1 MEQKSKF
8 DKVMGAWDI
17 LVIAFGAMIGWG
29 WVINS
34 GDWITTAGFAGSI
47 IAMLIGGLMVFFV
60 GLTYAELTS
69 AMPQCGGEHV
79 FSYRAMGPTGS
90 FVCTWMIIL
99 GYVATSAFEATAL
112 PTVITYL
119 FPDFNQVYLYSIA
132 GKDIY
137 LTTIVL
143 GVGVAILITVINIK
157 GAKTAAILQ
166 TVLTAIIAIAGILLV
181 VGSAINGDM
190 GNITGQMWESGAG
203 NTLGSVFK
211 VACMTPF
218 LFIGFDVIPQAA
230 EEINVPYKKI
240 GKIML
245 LSIFLAVAWYLM
257 IIFAVCY
264 IMPQSEI
271 AKEMMSQNGLVSAK
285 AIEIAFRSP
294 LMGKVLIIGGLCGII
309 TSWNS
314 FLMGGSRALYSMGES
329 LMIPKM
335 FGKLGKNKTPE
346 AAIILCGIACV
357 AAPFFGRGVLVWLVD
372 AASFG
377 CVIAYMFVSIS
388 FCILRKKRPEMER
401 PYKVKAGKF
410 VGVMAVLMAG
420 FMTLLYIIP
429 ASFSA
434 ALVWQ
439 EWVVVGIWLAL
450 GVFFYFYS
458 KRKYGAEF
466 GRDIFIVDESKTV
479 EEEPALLPNAKYPD
493 RHFVITMGCEYGSGG
508 PEIARMVADYFGIE
522 YYDRDL
528 VDKVVQ
534 EIGVDKGLVEEADTK
549 IGVRYAFDTSYGVRY
564 ANLSNRVIDAQFQ
577 AIHDFAKH
585 SCVIVGRS
593 SDYILRDTEDVMN
606 VFIYAPQKDEIAAVM
621 KKKGLNERK
630 AEEEW
635 ENVEKS
641 QHARHEYITG
651 KKRGDRHTRDIL
663 LNSSLLGWDAT
674 AQFIEELVE
683 RRFGLTEE
691 TLKKEAWRAN
701 ERIYDQNRNRRI

>member
-34 GDWITTAGFAGSI
+34 GDWITTAGFMGSI
-47 IAMLIGGLMVFFV
+47 IAMLIGGVMVFFV

-119 FPDFNQVYLYSIA
+119 FPKFNQVYLYSIA

-137 LTTIVL
+137 LTTILL
-143 GVGVAILITVINIK
+143 GVGVAVLITFINIR

-181 VGSAINGDM
+181 VGSAINGD
-190 GNITGQMWESGAG
+190 GANITGQMWESGSG

-245 LSIFLAVAWYLM
+245 LSIFLAVAWYLL

-264 IMPQSEI
+264 IMPQSAI
-271 AKEMMSQNGLVSAK
+271 AQEMSSQNGLVSAK

-335 FGKLGKNKTPE
+335 FGKLGKHKTPE

-388 FCILRKKRPEMER
+388 FCILRKKKPEMAR
-401 PYKVKAGKF
+401 PYKVKTGRF
-410 VGVMAVLMAG
+410 VGAMAVLMAG
-420 FMTLLYIIP
+420 FMTLLYIVP

-439 EWVVVGIWLAL
+439 EWIVVGIWLAL

-458 KRKYGAEF
+458 KKKYGAEF
-466 GRDIFIVDESKTV
+466 GRDIFIVEDGGKSEEQEETV
-479 EEEPALLPNAKYPD
+479 LPNAKYPD
-493 RHFVITMGCEYGSGG
+493 RHFVITVGCEYGSGG
-508 PEIARMVADYFGIE
+508 PQIAKMVADRLGIE
-522 YYDRDL
+522 YYNRDL
-528 VDKVVQ
+528 VDKVVAH
-534 EIGVDKGLVEEADTK
+534 IGVDKGLVEEADTK

-577 AIHDFAKH
+577 AINDFANKS

-593 SDYILRDTEDVMN
+593 SDYILRNRDDVLN
-606 VFIYAPQKDEIAAVM
+606 VFIYAPQEDEIAAVM
-621 KKKGLNERK
+621 KEKGIKNMRK
-630 AEEEW
+630 AKEEW
-635 ENVEKS
+635 ESVDKA

-651 KKRGDRHTRDIL
+651 KKRGDRHTRDMLI
-663 LNSSLLGWDAT
+663 NSSILGWDGT
-674 AQFIEELVE
+674 ADMIIDMVDRKFEHDDAKQ
-683 RRFGLTEE
+683 
-691 TLKKEAWRAN
+691 LKKEA
-701 ERIYDQNRNRRI
+701 

>member
-8 DKVMGAWDI
+8 DKIMGAWDI

-47 IAMLIGGLMVFFV
+47 IAMLIGGVMVFFV

-119 FPDFNQVYLYSIA
+119 FPEFNQVYLYSIA

-137 LTTIVL
+137 LTTILL
-143 GVGVAILITVINIK
+143 GVGVAVLITFINIR

-181 VGSAINGDM
+181 VGSAINGD
-190 GNITGQMWESGAG
+190 GANITGQMWESGTG
-203 NTLGSVFK
+203 TTLGSVFK

-245 LSIFLAVAWYLM
+245 LSIFLAVAWYLL

-264 IMPQSEI
+264 IMPQSAI
-271 AKEMMSQNGLVSAK
+271 AQEMSSQNGLVSAK

-335 FGKLGKNKTPE
+335 FGKLGKHKTPE

-388 FCILRKKRPEMER
+388 FCILRKKKPEMAR
-401 PYKVKAGKF
+401 PYKVKAGRF

-420 FMTLLYIIP
+420 FMTLLYIVP

-439 EWVVVGIWLAL
+439 EWIVVGIWLAL
-450 GVFFYFYS
+450 GAFFYFYS
-458 KRKYGAEF
+458 KKKYGAEF
-466 GRDIFIVDESKTV
+466 GRDIFIVEDGGKSEEQEETV
-479 EEEPALLPNAKYPD
+479 LPNAKYPD
-493 RHFVITMGCEYGSGG
+493 RHFVITVGCEYGSGG
-508 PEIARMVADYFGIE
+508 PQIAKMVADRLGIE
-522 YYDRDL
+522 YYNRDL
-528 VDKVVQ
+528 VDKVVAQ
-534 EIGVDKGLVEEADTK
+534 IGVDKGLVEEADTK

-577 AIHDFAKH
+577 AINDFANRS

-593 SDYILRDTEDVMN
+593 SDYILRNRDDVLN
-606 VFIYAPQKDEIAAVM
+606 VFIYAPQEDEIAAVM
-621 KKKGLNERK
+621 KEKGIKNMRK
-630 AEEEW
+630 AKEEW
-635 ENVEKS
+635 ESVDKA

-651 KKRGDRHTRDIL
+651 KKRGDRHTRDMLI
-663 LNSSLLGWDAT
+663 NSSILGWDET
-674 AQFIEELVE
+674 ADMIIDMIDRKFEQDDAKQ
-683 RRFGLTEE
+683 
-691 TLKKEAWRAN
+691 LKKEA
-701 ERIYDQNRNRRI
+701 

>member
-34 GDWITTAGFAGSI
+34 GDWITTAGFMGSI
-47 IAMLIGGLMVFFV
+47 IAMLIGGVMVFFV

-79 FSYRAMGPTGS
+79 FSYRAMGATGS

-119 FPDFNQVYLYSIA
+119 FPKFNQVYLYSIA

-137 LTTIVL
+137 LTTILL
-143 GVGVAILITVINIK
+143 GVGVAVLITFINIR

-181 VGSAINGDM
+181 VGSAINGD
-190 GNITGQMWESGAG
+190 GANITGQMWESGTG
-203 NTLGSVFK
+203 TTLGSVFK

-245 LSIFLAVAWYLM
+245 LSIFLAVAWYLL

-264 IMPQSEI
+264 IMPQSAI
-271 AKEMMSQNGLVSAK
+271 VQEMSSQNGLVSAK

-335 FGKLGKNKTPE
+335 FGKLGKHKTPE

-388 FCILRKKRPEMER
+388 FCILRKKKPEMAR
-401 PYKVKAGKF
+401 PYKVKAGRF

-420 FMTLLYIIP
+420 FMTLLYIVP

-439 EWVVVGIWLAL
+439 EWIVVGIWLAL

-458 KRKYGAEF
+458 KKKYGAEF
-466 GRDIFIVDESKTV
+466 GRDIFIVEDGGKT
-479 EEEPALLPNAKYPD
+479 EEQEETVLPNAKYPD
-493 RHFVITMGCEYGSGG
+493 RHFVITVGCEYGSGG
-508 PEIARMVADYFGIE
+508 PQIAKMVADRLGIE
-522 YYDRDL
+522 YYNRDL
-528 VDKVVQ
+528 VDKVVAQ
-534 EIGVDKGLVEEADTK
+534 IGVDKGLVEEADTK

-577 AIHDFAKH
+577 AINDFANKS

-593 SDYILRDTEDVMN
+593 SDYILRNRDDVLN
-606 VFIYAPQKDEIAAVM
+606 VFIYAPQEDEIAAVM
-621 KKKGLNERK
+621 KEKGIKNMRK
-630 AEEEW
+630 AKEEW
-635 ENVEKS
+635 ESVDKA

-651 KKRGDRHTRDIL
+651 KKRGDRHTRDMLI
-663 LNSSLLGWDAT
+663 NSSILGWDET
-674 AQFIEELVE
+674 ADMIIDMIDRKFEQDDAKQ
-683 RRFGLTEE
+683 
-691 TLKKEAWRAN
+691 LKKEA
-701 ERIYDQNRNRRI
+701 

>member
-47 IAMLIGGLMVFFV
+47 IAMLIGGVMVFFV

-119 FPDFNQVYLYSIA
+119 FPEFNQVYLYSIA

-137 LTTIVL
+137 LTTILL
-143 GVGVAILITVINIK
+143 GVGVAVLITFINIR

-181 VGSAINGDM
+181 VGSAVNGD
-190 GNITGQMWESGAG
+190 GANITGQMWESGTG
-203 NTLGSVFK
+203 TTLGSVFK

-245 LSIFLAVAWYLM
+245 LSIFLAVAWYLL

-264 IMPQSEI
+264 IMPQSAI
-271 AKEMMSQNGLVSAK
+271 AQEMSSQNGLVSAK

-335 FGKLGKNKTPE
+335 FGKLGKHKTPE

-357 AAPFFGRGVLVWLVD
+357 VAPFFGRGVLVWLVD

-388 FCILRKKRPEMER
+388 FCILRKKKPEMAR
-401 PYKVKAGKF
+401 PYKVKAGRF

-420 FMTLLYIIP
+420 FMTLLYIVP

-439 EWVVVGIWLAL
+439 EWIVVGIWLAL
-450 GVFFYFYS
+450 GAFFYFYS
-458 KRKYGAEF
+458 KKKYGAEF
-466 GRDIFIVDESKTV
+466 GRDIFIAEDGGKT
-479 EEEPALLPNAKYPD
+479 EEQEETVLPNAKYPD
-493 RHFVITMGCEYGSGG
+493 RRFVITVGCEYGSGG
-508 PEIARMVADYFGIE
+508 PQIAKMIADRLGIE
-522 YYDRDL
+522 YYNRDL
-528 VDKVVQ
+528 VDKVVAQ
-534 EIGVDKGLVEEADTK
+534 IGVDKGLVEEADTK

-577 AIHDFAKH
+577 AINDFANRS

-593 SDYILRDTEDVMN
+593 SDYILRNRDDVLN
-606 VFIYAPQKDEIAAVM
+606 VFIYAPQEDEIAAVM
-621 KKKGLNERK
+621 KEKGIKNMRK
-630 AEEEW
+630 AKEEW
-635 ENVEKS
+635 ESVDKA

-651 KKRGDRHTRDIL
+651 KKRGDRHTRDMLI
-663 LNSSLLGWDAT
+663 NSSILGWDET
-674 AQFIEELVE
+674 ADMIIDMIDRKFEQDDAKQ
-683 RRFGLTEE
+683 
-691 TLKKEAWRAN
+691 LKKEA
-701 ERIYDQNRNRRI
+701 

>member
-1 MEQKSKF
+1 MEQNSKF

-34 GDWITTAGFAGSI
+34 GDWITTAGFMGSI

-69 AMPQCGGEHV
+69 SMPQCGGEHV

-119 FPDFNQVYLYSIA
+119 FPKFNQVYLYSIA

-137 LTTIVL
+137 LTTILL
-143 GVGVAILITVINIK
+143 GVGVAVLITFINIR

-181 VGSAINGDM
+181 VGSAINGD
-190 GNITGQMWESGAG
+190 GANITGQMWESGTG
-203 NTLGSVFK
+203 TTLGSVFK

-245 LSIFLAVAWYLM
+245 LSIFLAVAWYLL

-264 IMPQSEI
+264 IMPQSAI
-271 AKEMMSQNGLVSAK
+271 VQEMSSQNGLVSAK

-335 FGKLGKNKTPE
+335 FGKLGKHKTPE

-357 AAPFFGRGVLVWLVD
+357 VAPFFGRGVLVWLVD

-388 FCILRKKRPEMER
+388 FCILRKKKPEMAR
-401 PYKVKAGKF
+401 PYKVKAGRF

-420 FMTLLYIIP
+420 FMTLLYIVP

-458 KRKYGAEF
+458 KKKYGAEF
-466 GRDIFIVDESKTV
+466 GRDIFIVEDGGKAEEQEETV
-479 EEEPALLPNAKYPD
+479 LPNAKYPD
-493 RHFVITMGCEYGSGG
+493 RHFVITVGCEYGSGG
-508 PEIARMVADYFGIE
+508 PQIAKMVADRLGIE
-522 YYDRDL
+522 YYNRDL
-528 VDKVVQ
+528 VDKVVAQ
-534 EIGVDKGLVEEADTK
+534 IGVDKGLVEEADTK

-577 AIHDFAKH
+577 AINDFANKS

-593 SDYILRDTEDVMN
+593 SDYILRNRDDVLN
-606 VFIYAPQKDEIAAVM
+606 VFIYAPQEDEIAAVM
-621 KKKGLNERK
+621 KEKGIKNMRK
-630 AEEEW
+630 AKEEW
-635 ENVEKS
+635 ESVDKA

-651 KKRGDRHTRDIL
+651 KKRGDRHTRDMLI
-663 LNSSLLGWDAT
+663 NSSILGLDETADMIIDMIDRKFEQDDAK
-674 AQFIEELVE
+674 Q
-683 RRFGLTEE
+683 
-691 TLKKEAWRAN
+691 LKKEA
-701 ERIYDQNRNRRI
+701 

>member
-47 IAMLIGGLMVFFV
+47 IAMLIGGVMVFFV

-119 FPDFNQVYLYSIA
+119 FPEFNQVYLYSIA

-137 LTTIVL
+137 LTTILL
-143 GVGVAILITVINIK
+143 GVGVAVLITFINIR

-181 VGSAINGDM
+181 VGSAVNGD
-190 GNITGQMWESGAG
+190 GANITGQMWESGSG

-245 LSIFLAVAWYLM
+245 LSIFLAVAWYLL

-264 IMPQSEI
+264 IMPQSAI
-271 AKEMMSQNGLVSAK
+271 AQEMSSQNGLVSAK

-314 FLMGGSRALYSMGES
+314 FLMGDSRALYSMGES

-335 FGKLGKNKTPE
+335 FGKLGKHKTPE

-357 AAPFFGRGVLVWLVD
+357 VAPFFGRGVLVWLVD

-388 FCILRKKRPEMER
+388 FCILRKKKPEMAR
-401 PYKVKAGKF
+401 PYKVKAGRF

-420 FMTLLYIIP
+420 FMTLLYIVP

-439 EWVVVGIWLAL
+439 EWIVVGIWLAL

-458 KRKYGAEF
+458 KKKYGAEF
-466 GRDIFIVDESKTV
+466 GRDIFIVEDGGKA
-479 EEEPALLPNAKYPD
+479 EEQEEAVLPNAKYPD
-493 RHFVITMGCEYGSGG
+493 RHFVITVGCEYGSGG
-508 PEIARMVADYFGIE
+508 PQIAKMIADRLGIE
-522 YYDRDL
+522 YYNRDL
-528 VDKVVQ
+528 VDKVVAQ
-534 EIGVDKGLVEEADTK
+534 IGVDKGLVEEADTK

-577 AIHDFAKH
+577 AINDFANKS

-593 SDYILRDTEDVMN
+593 SDYILRNRDDVLN
-606 VFIYAPQKDEIAAVM
+606 VFIYAPQEDEIAAVM
-621 KKKGLNERK
+621 KEKGIKNMRK
-630 AEEEW
+630 AKEEW
-635 ENVEKS
+635 ESVDKA

-651 KKRGDRHTRDIL
+651 KKRGDRHTRDMLI
-663 LNSSLLGWDAT
+663 NSSILGWDET
-674 AQFIEELVE
+674 ADMIIDMIDRKFEQDDAKQ
-683 RRFGLTEE
+683 
-691 TLKKEAWRAN
+691 LKKEA
-701 ERIYDQNRNRRI
+701 

>member
-34 GDWITTAGFAGSI
+34 GDWITTAGFMGSI
-47 IAMLIGGLMVFFV
+47 IAMLIGGVMVFFV

-119 FPDFNQVYLYSIA
+119 FPKFNQVYLYSIA

-137 LTTIVL
+137 LTTILL
-143 GVGVAILITVINIK
+143 GVGVAVLITFINII

-181 VGSAINGDM
+181 VGSSVNGD
-190 GNITGQMWESGAG
+190 GANITGQMWESGTG
-203 NTLGSVFK
+203 TTLGSVFK

-245 LSIFLAVAWYLM
+245 LSIFLAVAWYLL

-264 IMPQSEI
+264 IMPQSAI
-271 AKEMMSQNGLVSAK
+271 AQEMSSQNGLVSAK

-335 FGKLGKNKTPE
+335 FGKLGKHKTPE

-388 FCILRKKRPEMER
+388 FCILRKKKPEMAR
-401 PYKVKAGKF
+401 PYKVKAGRF

-420 FMTLLYIIP
+420 FMTLLYIVP

-439 EWVVVGIWLAL
+439 EWIVVGIWLAL

-458 KRKYGAEF
+458 KKKYGAEF
-466 GRDIFIVDESKTV
+466 GRDIFIVEDGGKA
-479 EEEPALLPNAKYPD
+479 EEQEEAVLPNAKYPD
-493 RHFVITMGCEYGSGG
+493 RHFVITVGCEYGSGG
-508 PEIARMVADYFGIE
+508 PQIAKMIADRLGIE
-522 YYDRDL
+522 YYNRDL
-528 VDKVVQ
+528 VDKVVAQ
-534 EIGVDKGLVEEADTK
+534 IGVDKGLVEEADTK

-577 AIHDFAKH
+577 AINDFANRS

-593 SDYILRDTEDVMN
+593 SDYILRNRDDVLN
-606 VFIYAPQKDEIAAVM
+606 VFIYAPQEDEIAAVM
-621 KKKGLNERK
+621 KEKGIKNMRK
-630 AEEEW
+630 AKEEW
-635 ENVEKS
+635 ESVDKA

-651 KKRGDRHTRDIL
+651 KKRGDRHTRDMLI
-663 LNSSLLGWDAT
+663 NSSILGWDET
-674 AQFIEELVE
+674 ADMIIDMIDRKFEQDDAKQ
-683 RRFGLTEE
+683 
-691 TLKKEAWRAN
+691 LKKEA
-701 ERIYDQNRNRRI
+701 

>member
-47 IAMLIGGLMVFFV
+47 IAMLIGGVMVFFV

-119 FPDFNQVYLYSIA
+119 FPEFNQVYLYSIA

-137 LTTIVL
+137 LTTILL
-143 GVGVAILITVINIK
+143 GVGVAVLITFINIR

-181 VGSAINGDM
+181 VGSAVNGD
-190 GNITGQMWESGAG
+190 GSNITGQMWESGTG
-203 NTLGSVFK
+203 TTLGSVFK

-245 LSIFLAVAWYLM
+245 LSIFLAVAWYLL

-264 IMPQSEI
+264 IMPQSAI
-271 AKEMMSQNGLVSAK
+271 AQEMSSQNGLVSAK

-335 FGKLGKNKTPE
+335 FGKLGKHKTPE

-357 AAPFFGRGVLVWLVD
+357 VAPFFGRGVLVWLVD

-388 FCILRKKRPEMER
+388 FCILRKKKPEMAR
-401 PYKVKAGKF
+401 PYKVKAGRF

-420 FMTLLYIIP
+420 FMTLLYIVP

-439 EWVVVGIWLAL
+439 EWIVVGIWLAL
-450 GVFFYFYS
+450 GAFFYFYS
-458 KRKYGAEF
+458 NKKYGAEF
-466 GRDIFIVDESKTV
+466 GRDIFIVEDGGKA
-479 EEEPALLPNAKYPD
+479 EEQEEAVLPNAKYPD
-493 RHFVITMGCEYGSGG
+493 RHFVITVGCEYGSGG
-508 PEIARMVADYFGIE
+508 PQIAKMIADRLGIE
-522 YYDRDL
+522 YYNRDL
-528 VDKVVQ
+528 VDKVVAQ
-534 EIGVDKGLVEEADTK
+534 IGVDKGLVEEADTK

-577 AIHDFAKH
+577 AINDFANRS

-593 SDYILRDTEDVMN
+593 SDYILRNRDDVLN
-606 VFIYAPQKDEIAAVM
+606 VFIYAPQEDEIAAVM
-621 KKKGLNERK
+621 KEKGIKNMRK
-630 AEEEW
+630 AKEEW
-635 ENVEKS
+635 ESVDKA

-651 KKRGDRHTRDIL
+651 KKRGDRHTRDMLI
-663 LNSSLLGWDAT
+663 NSSILGWDET
-674 AQFIEELVE
+674 ADMIIDMIDRKFEQDDAKQ
-683 RRFGLTEE
+683 
-691 TLKKEAWRAN
+691 LKKEA
-701 ERIYDQNRNRRI
+701 

>member
-34 GDWITTAGFAGSI
+34 GDWITTAGFMGSI
-47 IAMLIGGLMVFFV
+47 IAMLIGGVMVFFV

-119 FPDFNQVYLYSIA
+119 FPKFNQVYLYSIA

-137 LTTIVL
+137 LTTILL
-143 GVGVAILITVINIK
+143 GVGVAVLITFINII

-181 VGSAINGDM
+181 AGSAINGD
-190 GNITGQMWESGAG
+190 GANITGQMWESGTG
-203 NTLGSVFK
+203 TTLGSVFK

-245 LSIFLAVAWYLM
+245 LSIFLAVAWYLL

-264 IMPQSEI
+264 IMPQSAI
-271 AKEMMSQNGLVSAK
+271 AQEMSSQNGLVSAK

-335 FGKLGKNKTPE
+335 FGKLGKHKTPE

-388 FCILRKKRPEMER
+388 FCILRKKKPEMAR
-401 PYKVKAGKF
+401 PYKVKAGRF

-420 FMTLLYIIP
+420 FMTLLYIVP

-439 EWVVVGIWLAL
+439 EWIVVGIWLAL

-458 KRKYGAEF
+458 KKKYGAEF
-466 GRDIFIVDESKTV
+466 GRDIFIVEDGGKA
-479 EEEPALLPNAKYPD
+479 EEQEEAVLPNAKYPD
-493 RHFVITMGCEYGSGG
+493 RHFVITVGCEYGSGG
-508 PEIARMVADYFGIE
+508 PQIAKMIADRLGIE
-522 YYDRDL
+522 YYNRDL
-528 VDKVVQ
+528 VDKVVAQ
-534 EIGVDKGLVEEADTK
+534 IGVDKGLVEEADTK

-577 AIHDFAKH
+577 AINDFANRS

-593 SDYILRDTEDVMN
+593 SDYILRNRDDVLN
-606 VFIYAPQKDEIAAVM
+606 VFIYAPQEDEIAAVM
-621 KKKGLNERK
+621 KEKGIKNMRK
-630 AEEEW
+630 AKEEW
-635 ENVEKS
+635 ESVDKA

-651 KKRGDRHTRDIL
+651 KKRGDRHTRDMLI
-663 LNSSLLGWDAT
+663 NSSILGWDET
-674 AQFIEELVE
+674 ADMIIDMIDRKFEQDDAKQ
-683 RRFGLTEE
+683 
-691 TLKKEAWRAN
+691 LKKEA
-701 ERIYDQNRNRRI
+701 

>member
-47 IAMLIGGLMVFFV
+47 IAMLIGGVMVFFV

-119 FPDFNQVYLYSIA
+119 FPEFNQVYLYSIA

-137 LTTIVL
+137 LTTILL
-143 GVGVAILITVINIK
+143 GVCVAVLITFINIR

-181 VGSAINGDM
+181 VGSAVNGD
-190 GNITGQMWESGAG
+190 GANITGQMWESGTG
-203 NTLGSVFK
+203 TTLGSVFK

-245 LSIFLAVAWYLM
+245 LSIFLAVAWYLL

-264 IMPQSEI
+264 IMPQSAI
-271 AKEMMSQNGLVSAK
+271 AQEMSSQNGLVSAK

-335 FGKLGKNKTPE
+335 FGKLGKHKTPE

-357 AAPFFGRGVLVWLVD
+357 VAPFFGRGVLVWLVD

-388 FCILRKKRPEMER
+388 FCILRKKKPEMAR
-401 PYKVKAGKF
+401 PYKVKAGRF

-420 FMTLLYIIP
+420 FMTLLYIVP

-439 EWVVVGIWLAL
+439 EWIVVGIWLAL
-450 GVFFYFYS
+450 GAFFYFYS
-458 KRKYGAEF
+458 KKKYGAEF
-466 GRDIFIVDESKTV
+466 GRDIFIVEDGGKT
-479 EEEPALLPNAKYPD
+479 EEQEETVLPNAKYPD
-493 RHFVITMGCEYGSGG
+493 RHFVITVGCEYGSGG
-508 PEIARMVADYFGIE
+508 PQIAKMIADRLGIE
-522 YYDRDL
+522 YYNRDL
-528 VDKVVQ
+528 VDKVVAQ
-534 EIGVDKGLVEEADTK
+534 IGVDKGLVEEADTK

-564 ANLSNRVIDAQFQ
+564 AKLSNRVIDAQFQ
-577 AIHDFAKH
+577 AINDFANRS

-593 SDYILRDTEDVMN
+593 SDYILRNRDDVLN
-606 VFIYAPQKDEIAAVM
+606 VFIYAPQEDEIAAVM
-621 KKKGLNERK
+621 KEKGIKNMRK
-630 AEEEW
+630 AKEEW
-635 ENVEKS
+635 ESVDKA

-651 KKRGDRHTRDIL
+651 KKRGDRHTRDMLI
-663 LNSSLLGWDAT
+663 NSSILGWDET
-674 AQFIEELVE
+674 ADMIIDMIDRKFEQDDAKQ
-683 RRFGLTEE
+683 
-691 TLKKEAWRAN
+691 LKKEA
-701 ERIYDQNRNRRI
+701 

>member
-47 IAMLIGGLMVFFV
+47 IAMLTGGVMVFFV

-119 FPDFNQVYLYSIA
+119 FPEFNQVYLYSIA

-137 LTTIVL
+137 LTTILL
-143 GVGVAILITVINIK
+143 GVGVAVLITFINIR

-181 VGSAINGDM
+181 VGSAVNGD
-190 GNITGQMWESGAG
+190 GANITGQMWESGTG
-203 NTLGSVFK
+203 TTLGSVFK

-245 LSIFLAVAWYLM
+245 LSIFLAVAWYLL

-264 IMPQSEI
+264 IMPQSAI
-271 AKEMMSQNGLVSAK
+271 AQEMSSQNGLVSAK

-335 FGKLGKNKTPE
+335 FGKLGKHKTPE

-357 AAPFFGRGVLVWLVD
+357 VAPFFGRGVLVWLVD

-388 FCILRKKRPEMER
+388 FCILRKKKPEMAR
-401 PYKVKAGKF
+401 PYKVKAGRF

-420 FMTLLYIIP
+420 FMTLLYIVP

-439 EWVVVGIWLAL
+439 EWIVVGIWLAL
-450 GVFFYFYS
+450 GAFFYFYS
-458 KRKYGAEF
+458 NKKYGAEF
-466 GRDIFIVDESKTV
+466 GRDIFIVEDGGKA
-479 EEEPALLPNAKYPD
+479 EEQEEAVLPNAKYPD
-493 RHFVITMGCEYGSGG
+493 RRFVITVGCEYGSGG
-508 PEIARMVADYFGIE
+508 PQIAKMIADRLGIE
-522 YYDRDL
+522 YYNRDL
-528 VDKVVQ
+528 VDKVVAQ
-534 EIGVDKGLVEEADTK
+534 IGVDKGLVEEADTK

-577 AIHDFAKH
+577 AINDFANRS

-593 SDYILRDTEDVMN
+593 SDYILRNRDDVLN
-606 VFIYAPQKDEIAAVM
+606 VFIYAPQEDEIAAVM
-621 KKKGLNERK
+621 KEKGIKNMRK
-630 AEEEW
+630 AKEEW
-635 ENVEKS
+635 ESVDKA

-651 KKRGDRHTRDIL
+651 KKRGDRHTRDMLI
-663 LNSSLLGWDAT
+663 NSSILGWDET
-674 AQFIEELVE
+674 ADMIIDMIDRKFEQDDAKQ
-683 RRFGLTEE
+683 
-691 TLKKEAWRAN
+691 LKKEA
-701 ERIYDQNRNRRI
+701 

>member
-47 IAMLIGGLMVFFV
+47 IAMLIGGVMVFFV

-119 FPDFNQVYLYSIA
+119 FPEFNQVYLYSIA

-137 LTTIVL
+137 LTTILL
-143 GVGVAILITVINIK
+143 GVGVAVLITFINIR

-181 VGSAINGDM
+181 VGSAVNGD
-190 GNITGQMWESGAG
+190 GANITGQMWESGTG
-203 NTLGSVFK
+203 TTLGSVFK

-245 LSIFLAVAWYLM
+245 LSIFLAVAWYLL

-264 IMPQSEI
+264 IMPQSAI
-271 AKEMMSQNGLVSAK
+271 AQEMSSQNGLVSAK

-314 FLMGGSRALYSMGES
+314 FLMGCSRALYSMGES

-335 FGKLGKNKTPE
+335 FGKLGKHKTPE

-357 AAPFFGRGVLVWLVD
+357 VAPFFGRGVLVWLVD

-388 FCILRKKRPEMER
+388 FCILRKKKPEMAR
-401 PYKVKAGKF
+401 PYKVKAGRF

-420 FMTLLYIIP
+420 FMTLLYIVP

-439 EWVVVGIWLAL
+439 EWIVVGIWLAL
-450 GVFFYFYS
+450 GAFFYFYS
-458 KRKYGAEF
+458 KKKYGAEF
-466 GRDIFIVDESKTV
+466 GRDIFIVEDGGKT
-479 EEEPALLPNAKYPD
+479 EEQEETVLPNAKYPD
-493 RHFVITMGCEYGSGG
+493 RHFVITVGCEYGSGG
-508 PEIARMVADYFGIE
+508 PQIAKMIADRLGIE
-522 YYDRDL
+522 YYNRDL
-528 VDKVVQ
+528 VDKVVAQ
-534 EIGVDKGLVEEADTK
+534 IGVDKGLVEEADTK

-577 AIHDFAKH
+577 AINDFANRS

-593 SDYILRDTEDVMN
+593 SDYILRNRDDVLN
-606 VFIYAPQKDEIAAVM
+606 VFIYAPQEDEIAAVM
-621 KKKGLNERK
+621 KEKGIKNMRK
-630 AEEEW
+630 AKEEW
-635 ENVEKS
+635 ESVDKA

-651 KKRGDRHTRDIL
+651 KKRGDRHTRDMLI
-663 LNSSLLGWDAT
+663 NSSILGWDET
-674 AQFIEELVE
+674 ADMIIDMIDRKFEQDDAKQ
-683 RRFGLTEE
+683 
-691 TLKKEAWRAN
+691 LKKEA
-701 ERIYDQNRNRRI
+701 

>member
-47 IAMLIGGLMVFFV
+47 IAMLIGGVMVFFV

-119 FPDFNQVYLYSIA
+119 FPEFNQVYLYSIA

-137 LTTIVL
+137 LTTILL
-143 GVGVAILITVINIK
+143 GVGVAVLITFINIR

-181 VGSAINGDM
+181 VGSAVNGD
-190 GNITGQMWESGAG
+190 GANITGQMWESGSG

-245 LSIFLAVAWYLM
+245 LSIFLAVAWYLL

-264 IMPQSEI
+264 IMPQSAI
-271 AKEMMSQNGLVSAK
+271 AQEMSSQNGLVSAK

-335 FGKLGKNKTPE
+335 FGKLGKHKTPE

-388 FCILRKKRPEMER
+388 FCILRKKKPEMAR
-401 PYKVKAGKF
+401 PYKVKAGRF

-420 FMTLLYIIP
+420 FMTLLYIVP

-439 EWVVVGIWLAL
+439 EWIVVGIWLAL
-450 GVFFYFYS
+450 GAFFYFYS
-458 KRKYGAEF
+458 KKKYGAEF
-466 GRDIFIVDESKTV
+466 GRDIFIVEDGGKA
-479 EEEPALLPNAKYPD
+479 EEQEEAVLPNAKYPD
-493 RHFVITMGCEYGSGG
+493 RHFVITVGCEYGSGG
-508 PEIARMVADYFGIE
+508 PQIAKMIADRLGIE
-522 YYDRDL
+522 YYNRDL
-528 VDKVVQ
+528 VDKVVAQ
-534 EIGVDKGLVEEADTK
+534 IGVDKGLVEEADTK

-577 AIHDFAKH
+577 AINDFANRS

-593 SDYILRDTEDVMN
+593 SDYILRNRDDVLN
-606 VFIYAPQKDEIAAVM
+606 VFIYAPQEDEIAAVM
-621 KKKGLNERK
+621 NEKGIKNMRK
-630 AEEEW
+630 AKEEW
-635 ENVEKS
+635 ESVDKA

-651 KKRGDRHTRDIL
+651 KKRGDRHTRDMLI
-663 LNSSLLGWDAT
+663 NSSILGWDET
-674 AQFIEELVE
+674 ADMIIDMIDRKFEQDDAKQ
-683 RRFGLTEE
+683 
-691 TLKKEAWRAN
+691 LKKEA
-701 ERIYDQNRNRRI
+701 

>member
-34 GDWITTAGFAGSI
+34 GDWITTAGFMGSI
-47 IAMLIGGLMVFFV
+47 IAMLIGGVMVFFV

-79 FSYRAMGPTGS
+79 FSYRAMGSTGS

-119 FPDFNQVYLYSIA
+119 FPQFNQVYLYSIA

-137 LTTIVL
+137 LTTILL
-143 GVGVAILITVINIK
+143 GVGVAVLITFINIK

-166 TVLTAIIAIAGILLV
+166 TVLTAIIAVAGILLV
-181 VGSAINGDM
+181 VGSAINGETS
-190 GNITGQMWESGAG
+190 NITGQMWESGAG
-203 NTLGSVFK
+203 NTFGSVFK

-245 LSIFLAVAWYLM
+245 LSIFLAVAWYLL

-264 IMPQSEI
+264 IMPQSAI
-271 AKEMMSQNGLVSAK
+271 AAEMSSQNGLVSAK

-357 AAPFFGRGVLVWLVD
+357 VAPFFGRGVLVWLVD

-388 FCILRKKRPEMER
+388 FCILRKKKPEMER

-410 VGVMAVLMAG
+410 VGFMAVLMAG
-420 FMTLLYIIP
+420 FMTLLYIVP

-439 EWVVVGIWLAL
+439 EWIVVGIWLAL

-458 KRKYGAEF
+458 KKKYGAEF
-466 GRDIFIVDESKTV
+466 GRDIFIVEDDGKTESQET
-479 EEEPALLPNAKYPD
+479 ATLPNAKYPGK
-493 RHFVITMGCEYGSGG
+493 HFVITVGCEYGSGG
-508 PEIARMVADYFGIE
+508 SEIAKMIADRLGIE
-522 YYDRDL
+522 YYNRDL
-528 VDKVVQ
+528 VDKVVAQ
-534 EIGVDKGLVEEADTK
+534 IGVDKGLVEEADTK

-577 AIHDFAKH
+577 AINDFANKS

-593 SDYILRDTEDVMN
+593 SDYILRNRKDVIN
-606 VFIYAPQKDEIAAVM
+606 VFIYAPQEDEIAAVM
-621 KKKGLNERK
+621 KEKGIKNERK
-630 AEEEW
+630 AKEEW
-635 ENVEKS
+635 ESVEKA

-651 KKRGDRHTRDIL
+651 RKRGDRHSRDIL
-663 LNSSLLGWDAT
+663 INSSLLGWNET
-674 AQFIEELVE
+674 ADMVIDMVE
-683 RRFGLTEE
+683 RKFEQE
-691 TLKKEAWRAN
+691 DAVQLKKEA
-701 ERIYDQNRNRRI
+701 

>member
-479 EEEPALLPNAKYPD
+479 EEEPEVLPNAKYPD

-508 PEIARMVADYFGIE
+508 SEIARMVADYFGIE

-691 TLKKEAWRAN
+691 TLKKEA
-701 ERIYDQNRNRRI
+701 

>member
-47 IAMLIGGLMVFFV
+47 IAMLIGGVMVFFV

-119 FPDFNQVYLYSIA
+119 FPEFNQVYLYSIA

-137 LTTIVL
+137 LTTILL
-143 GVGVAILITVINIK
+143 GVGVAVLITFINIR

-181 VGSAINGDM
+181 VGSAVNGD
-190 GNITGQMWESGAG
+190 GANITGQMWESGTG
-203 NTLGSVFK
+203 TTLGSVFK

-245 LSIFLAVAWYLM
+245 LSIFLAVAWYLL

-264 IMPQSEI
+264 IMPQSAI
-271 AKEMMSQNGLVSAK
+271 AQEMSSQNGLVSAK

-335 FGKLGKNKTPE
+335 FGKLGKHKTPE

-357 AAPFFGRGVLVWLVD
+357 VAPFFGRGVLVWLVD

-388 FCILRKKRPEMER
+388 FCILRKKKPEMER
-401 PYKVKAGKF
+401 PYKVKAGRF

-420 FMTLLYIIP
+420 FMTLLYIVP

-458 KRKYGAEF
+458 KKKYGAEF
-466 GRDIFIVDESKTV
+466 GRDIFIVEDGGKA
-479 EEEPALLPNAKYPD
+479 EEQEEAVLPNAKYPD
-493 RHFVITMGCEYGSGG
+493 RHFVITVGCEYGSGG
-508 PEIARMVADYFGIE
+508 PQIAKMIADRLGIE
-522 YYDRDL
+522 YYNRDL
-528 VDKVVQ
+528 VDKVVAQ
-534 EIGVDKGLVEEADTK
+534 IGVDKGLVEEADTK

-577 AIHDFAKH
+577 AINDFANRS

-593 SDYILRDTEDVMN
+593 SDYILRNRDDVLN
-606 VFIYAPQKDEIAAVM
+606 VFIYAPQEDEIAAVM
-621 KKKGLNERK
+621 KEKGIKNMRK
-630 AEEEW
+630 AKEEW
-635 ENVEKS
+635 ESVDKA

-651 KKRGDRHTRDIL
+651 KKRGDRHTRDMLI
-663 LNSSLLGWDAT
+663 NSSILGWDET
-674 AQFIEELVE
+674 ADMIIDMIDRKFEQDDAKQ
-683 RRFGLTEE
+683 
-691 TLKKEAWRAN
+691 LKKEA
-701 ERIYDQNRNRRI
+701 

>member
-47 IAMLIGGLMVFFV
+47 IAMLIGGVMVFFV

-119 FPDFNQVYLYSIA
+119 FPEFNQVYLYSIA

-137 LTTIVL
+137 LTTILL
-143 GVGVAILITVINIK
+143 GVGVAVLITFINIR

-181 VGSAINGDM
+181 VGSAVNGD
-190 GNITGQMWESGAG
+190 GANITGQMWESGSG

-245 LSIFLAVAWYLM
+245 LSIFLAVAWYLL

-264 IMPQSEI
+264 IMPQSAI
-271 AKEMMSQNGLVSAK
+271 AQEMSSQNGLVSAK

-335 FGKLGKNKTPE
+335 FGKLGKHKTPE

-388 FCILRKKRPEMER
+388 FCILRKKKPEMAR
-401 PYKVKAGKF
+401 PYKVKAGRF

-420 FMTLLYIIP
+420 FMTLLYIVP

-439 EWVVVGIWLAL
+439 EWIVVGIWLAL

-458 KRKYGAEF
+458 KKKYGAEF
-466 GRDIFIVDESKTV
+466 GRDIFIVEDGGKA
-479 EEEPALLPNAKYPD
+479 EEQEEAVLPNAKYPD
-493 RHFVITMGCEYGSGG
+493 RHFVITVGCEYGSGG
-508 PEIARMVADYFGIE
+508 PQIAKMIADRLGIE
-522 YYDRDL
+522 YYNRDL
-528 VDKVVQ
+528 VDKVVAQ
-534 EIGVDKGLVEEADTK
+534 IGVDKGLVEEADTK

-577 AIHDFAKH
+577 AINDFANKS

-593 SDYILRDTEDVMN
+593 SDYILRNRDDVLN
-606 VFIYAPQKDEIAAVM
+606 VFIYAPHEDEIAAVM
-621 KKKGLNERK
+621 KEKGIKNMRK
-630 AEEEW
+630 AKEEW
-635 ENVEKS
+635 ESVDKA

-651 KKRGDRHTRDIL
+651 KKRGDRHTRDMLI
-663 LNSSLLGWDAT
+663 NSSILGWDET
-674 AQFIEELVE
+674 ADMIIDMIDRKFEQDDAKQ
-683 RRFGLTEE
+683 
-691 TLKKEAWRAN
+691 LKKEA
-701 ERIYDQNRNRRI
+701 

>member
-34 GDWITTAGFAGSI
+34 GDWITTAGFMGSI
-47 IAMLIGGLMVFFV
+47 IAMLIGGVMVFFV

-119 FPDFNQVYLYSIA
+119 FPKFNQVYLYSIA

-137 LTTIVL
+137 LTTILL
-143 GVGVAILITVINIK
+143 GVGVAVLITFINIR

-181 VGSAINGDM
+181 VGSAINGD
-190 GNITGQMWESGAG
+190 GANITGQMWESGTG
-203 NTLGSVFK
+203 TTLGSVFK

-245 LSIFLAVAWYLM
+245 LSIFLAVAWYLL

-264 IMPQSEI
+264 IMPQSAI
-271 AKEMMSQNGLVSAK
+271 AQEMSSQNGLVSAK

-335 FGKLGKNKTPE
+335 FGKLGKHKTPE

-388 FCILRKKRPEMER
+388 FCILRKKKPEMAR
-401 PYKVKAGKF
+401 PYKVKAGRF
-410 VGVMAVLMAG
+410 VGAMAVLMAG
-420 FMTLLYIIP
+420 FMTLLYIVP

-439 EWVVVGIWLAL
+439 EWIVVGIWLAL

-458 KRKYGAEF
+458 KKKYGAEF
-466 GRDIFIVDESKTV
+466 GRDIFIVEDGGKSEEQEETV
-479 EEEPALLPNAKYPD
+479 LPNAKYPD
-493 RHFVITMGCEYGSGG
+493 RHFVITVGCEYGSGG
-508 PEIARMVADYFGIE
+508 PQIAKMVADRLGIE
-522 YYDRDL
+522 YYNRDL
-528 VDKVVQ
+528 VDKVVAH
-534 EIGVDKGLVEEADTK
+534 IGVDKGLVEEADSK

-577 AIHDFAKH
+577 AINDFANKS

-593 SDYILRDTEDVMN
+593 SDYILRNRDDVLN
-606 VFIYAPQKDEIAAVM
+606 VFIYAPQEDEIAAVM
-621 KKKGLNERK
+621 KEKGIKNMRK
-630 AEEEW
+630 AKEEW
-635 ENVEKS
+635 ESVDKA

-651 KKRGDRHTRDIL
+651 KKRGDRHTRDMLI
-663 LNSSLLGWDAT
+663 NSSILGWDET
-674 AQFIEELVE
+674 ADMIIDMIDRKFEHDDAKQ
-683 RRFGLTEE
+683 
-691 TLKKEAWRAN
+691 LKKEA
-701 ERIYDQNRNRRI
+701 

>member
-34 GDWITTAGFAGSI
+34 GDWITTAGFAGSM

-137 LTTIVL
+137 LTTIIL
-143 GVGVAILITVINIK
+143 GVGVAILITIINIK

-181 VGSAINGDM
+181 VGSAVNGDAS
-190 GNITGQMWESGAG
+190 NITGQMWESGAG

-230 EEINVPYKKI
+230 EEISVPYKKI

-245 LSIFLAVAWYLM
+245 LSIFLAVAWYLL

-264 IMPQSEI
+264 IMPQSAI
-271 AKEMMSQNGLVSAK
+271 AQEMNSQNGLVSAK

-357 AAPFFGRGVLVWLVD
+357 AAPLFGRGVLVWLVD

-388 FCILRKKRPEMER
+388 FCILRKKKPEMER
-401 PYKVKAGKF
+401 PYKVKAGGF
-410 VGVMAVLMAG
+410 VGAMAVIMAG

-458 KRKYGAEF
+458 KRKYGEEF
-466 GRDIFIVDESKTV
+466 GRDIFIVDETKAVPEETV
-479 EEEPALLPNAKYPD
+479 ALPDAKYPD
-493 RHFVITMGCEYGSGG
+493 RHFVITVGCEYGSGG
-508 PEIARMVADYFGIE
+508 PEIARMVAEYFGIE

-534 EIGVDKGLVEEADTK
+534 EIGVDKGLVEEADTR

-577 AIHDFAKH
+577 AIHEFAKN

-593 SDYILRDTEDVMN
+593 SDYILKDSSDVMN
-606 VFIYAPQKDEIAAVM
+606 VFIYAPKEDEIASVM
-621 KKKGLNERK
+621 KRSGLNQHK

-663 LNSSLLGWDAT
+663 LNSSLLGWEAT

-683 RRFGLTEE
+683 RKFNLTENLE
-691 TLKKEAWRAN
+691 KEA
-701 ERIYDQNRNRRI
+701 

>member
-47 IAMLIGGLMVFFV
+47 IAMLIGGVMVFFV

-119 FPDFNQVYLYSIA
+119 FPEFNQVYLYSIA

-137 LTTIVL
+137 LTTILL
-143 GVGVAILITVINIK
+143 GVGVAVLITFINIR

-181 VGSAINGDM
+181 VGSAVNGD
-190 GNITGQMWESGAG
+190 GANITGQMWESGTG
-203 NTLGSVFK
+203 TTLGSVFK

-245 LSIFLAVAWYLM
+245 LSIFLAVAWYLL

-264 IMPQSEI
+264 IMPQSAI
-271 AKEMMSQNGLVSAK
+271 AQEMSSQNGLVSAK

-335 FGKLGKNKTPE
+335 FGKLGKHKTPE

-357 AAPFFGRGVLVWLVD
+357 VAPFFGRGVLVWLVD

-388 FCILRKKRPEMER
+388 FCILRKKKPEMAR
-401 PYKVKAGKF
+401 PYKVKAGRF

-420 FMTLLYIIP
+420 FMTLLYIVP

-439 EWVVVGIWLAL
+439 EWIVVGIWLAL
-450 GVFFYFYS
+450 GAFFYFYS
-458 KRKYGAEF
+458 NKKYGAEF
-466 GRDIFIVDESKTV
+466 GRDIFIVEDGGKA
-479 EEEPALLPNAKYPD
+479 EEQEEAVLPNAKYPD
-493 RHFVITMGCEYGSGG
+493 RRFVITVGCEYGSGG
-508 PEIARMVADYFGIE
+508 PQIAKMIADRLGIE
-522 YYDRDL
+522 YYNRDL
-528 VDKVVQ
+528 VDKVVAQ
-534 EIGVDKGLVEEADTK
+534 IGVDKGLVEEADTK

-577 AIHDFAKH
+577 AINDFANRS

-593 SDYILRDTEDVMN
+593 SDYILRNRDDVLN
-606 VFIYAPQKDEIAAVM
+606 VFIYAPQEDEIAAVM
-621 KKKGLNERK
+621 KEKGIKNMRK
-630 AEEEW
+630 AKEEW
-635 ENVEKS
+635 ESVDKA

-651 KKRGDRHTRDIL
+651 KKRGDRHTRDMLI
-663 LNSSLLGWDAT
+663 NSSILGWDET
-674 AQFIEELVE
+674 ADMIIDMIDRKFEQDDAKQ
-683 RRFGLTEE
+683 
-691 TLKKEAWRAN
+691 LKKEA
-701 ERIYDQNRNRRI
+701 

>member
-47 IAMLIGGLMVFFV
+47 IAMLIGGVMVFFV

-119 FPDFNQVYLYSIA
+119 FPEFNQVYLYSIA

-137 LTTIVL
+137 LTTILL
-143 GVGVAILITVINIK
+143 GVGVAVLITFINIR

-181 VGSAINGDM
+181 VGSAVNGD
-190 GNITGQMWESGAG
+190 GANITGQMWESGTG
-203 NTLGSVFK
+203 TTLGSVFK

-245 LSIFLAVAWYLM
+245 LSIFLAVAWYLL

-264 IMPQSEI
+264 IMPQSAI
-271 AKEMMSQNGLVSAK
+271 AQEMSSQNGLVSAK

-335 FGKLGKNKTPE
+335 FGKLGKHKTPE

-357 AAPFFGRGVLVWLVD
+357 VAPFFGRGVLVWLVD

-388 FCILRKKRPEMER
+388 FCILRKKKPEMAR
-401 PYKVKAGKF
+401 PYKVKAGRF

-420 FMTLLYIIP
+420 FMTLLYIVP

-439 EWVVVGIWLAL
+439 EWIVVGIWLAL
-450 GVFFYFYS
+450 GAFFYFYS
-458 KRKYGAEF
+458 KKKYGAEF
-466 GRDIFIVDESKTV
+466 GRDIFIVEDGGKT
-479 EEEPALLPNAKYPD
+479 EEQEETVLSNAKYPD
-493 RHFVITMGCEYGSGG
+493 RHFVITVGCEYGSGG
-508 PEIARMVADYFGIE
+508 PQIAKMIADRLGIE
-522 YYDRDL
+522 YYNRDL
-528 VDKVVQ
+528 VDKVVAQ
-534 EIGVDKGLVEEADTK
+534 IGVDKGLVEEADTK

-577 AIHDFAKH
+577 AINDFANRS

-593 SDYILRDTEDVMN
+593 SDYILRNRDDVLN
-606 VFIYAPQKDEIAAVM
+606 VFIYAPQEDEIAAVM
-621 KKKGLNERK
+621 KEKGIKNMRK
-630 AEEEW
+630 AKEEW
-635 ENVEKS
+635 ESVDKA

-651 KKRGDRHTRDIL
+651 KKRGDRHTRDMLI
-663 LNSSLLGWDAT
+663 NSSILGWDET
-674 AQFIEELVE
+674 ADMIIDMIDRKFEQDDAKQ
-683 RRFGLTEE
+683 
-691 TLKKEAWRAN
+691 LKKEA
-701 ERIYDQNRNRRI
+701 

>member
-285 AIEIAFRSP
+285 AIEIAFRSS

-479 EEEPALLPNAKYPD
+479 EEEPAVLPNAKYPD

-691 TLKKEAWRAN
+691 TLKKEA
-701 ERIYDQNRNRRI
+701 

>member
-47 IAMLIGGLMVFFV
+47 IAMLIGGVMVFFV

-119 FPDFNQVYLYSIA
+119 FPEFNQVYLYSIA

-137 LTTIVL
+137 LTTILL
-143 GVGVAILITVINIK
+143 GVGVAVLITFINIR

-181 VGSAINGDM
+181 VGSAVNGD
-190 GNITGQMWESGAG
+190 GANITGQMWESGTG
-203 NTLGSVFK
+203 TTLGSVFK

-245 LSIFLAVAWYLM
+245 LSIFLAVAWYLL

-264 IMPQSEI
+264 IMPQSAI
-271 AKEMMSQNGLVSAK
+271 AQEMSSQNGLVSAK

-335 FGKLGKNKTPE
+335 FGKLGKHKTPE

-357 AAPFFGRGVLVWLVD
+357 VAPFFGRGVLVWLVE

-388 FCILRKKRPEMER
+388 FCILRKKKPEMAR
-401 PYKVKAGKF
+401 PYKVKAGRF

-420 FMTLLYIIP
+420 FMTLLYIVP

-439 EWVVVGIWLAL
+439 EWIVVGIWLAL
-450 GVFFYFYS
+450 GAFFYFYS
-458 KRKYGAEF
+458 KKKYGAEF
-466 GRDIFIVDESKTV
+466 GRDIFIVEDGGKT
-479 EEEPALLPNAKYPD
+479 EEQEETVLPNAKYPD
-493 RHFVITMGCEYGSGG
+493 RHFVITVGCEYGSGG
-508 PEIARMVADYFGIE
+508 PQIAKMIADRLGIE
-522 YYDRDL
+522 YYNRDL
-528 VDKVVQ
+528 VDKVVAQ
-534 EIGVDKGLVEEADTK
+534 IGVDKGLVEEADTK

-577 AIHDFAKH
+577 AINDFANRS

-593 SDYILRDTEDVMN
+593 SDYILRNRDDVLN
-606 VFIYAPQKDEIAAVM
+606 VFIYAPQEDEIAAVM
-621 KKKGLNERK
+621 KEKGIKNMRK
-630 AEEEW
+630 AKEEW
-635 ENVEKS
+635 ESVDKA

-651 KKRGDRHTRDIL
+651 KKRGDRHTRDMLI
-663 LNSSLLGWDAT
+663 NSSILGWDET
-674 AQFIEELVE
+674 ADMIIDMIDRKFEQDDAKQ
-683 RRFGLTEE
+683 
-691 TLKKEAWRAN
+691 LKKEA
-701 ERIYDQNRNRRI
+701 

>member
-34 GDWITTAGFAGSI
+34 GDWITTAGFMGSI
-47 IAMLIGGLMVFFV
+47 IAMLIGGVMVFFV

-119 FPDFNQVYLYSIA
+119 FPKFNQVYLYSIA

-137 LTTIVL
+137 LTTILL
-143 GVGVAILITVINIK
+143 GVGVAVLITFINIR

-181 VGSAINGDM
+181 VGSAINGD
-190 GNITGQMWESGAG
+190 GANITGQMWESGTG
-203 NTLGSVFK
+203 TTLGSVFK

-245 LSIFLAVAWYLM
+245 LSIFLAVAWYLL

-264 IMPQSEI
+264 IMPQSAI
-271 AKEMMSQNGLVSAK
+271 VQEMSSQNGLVSAK
-285 AIEIAFRSP
+285 AIEIAFRSQ

-335 FGKLGKNKTPE
+335 FGKLGKHKTPE

-357 AAPFFGRGVLVWLVD
+357 VAPFFGRGVLVWLVD

-388 FCILRKKRPEMER
+388 FCILRKKKPEMAR
-401 PYKVKAGKF
+401 PYKVKAGRF

-420 FMTLLYIIP
+420 FMTLLYIVP

-439 EWVVVGIWLAL
+439 EWIVVGIWLAL

-458 KRKYGAEF
+458 KKKYGAEF
-466 GRDIFIVDESKTV
+466 GRDIFIVEDGGKT
-479 EEEPALLPNAKYPD
+479 EEQEETVLPNAKYPD
-493 RHFVITMGCEYGSGG
+493 RHFVITVGCEYGSGG
-508 PEIARMVADYFGIE
+508 PQIAKMVADRLGIE
-522 YYDRDL
+522 YYNRDL
-528 VDKVVQ
+528 VDKVVAQ
-534 EIGVDKGLVEEADTK
+534 IGVDKGLVEEADTK

-577 AIHDFAKH
+577 AINDFANKS

-593 SDYILRDTEDVMN
+593 SDYILRNRDDVLN
-606 VFIYAPQKDEIAAVM
+606 VFIYAPQEDEIAAVM
-621 KKKGLNERK
+621 KEKGIKNMRK
-630 AEEEW
+630 AKEEW
-635 ENVEKS
+635 ESVDKA

-651 KKRGDRHTRDIL
+651 KKRGDRHTRDMLI
-663 LNSSLLGWDAT
+663 NSSILGWD
-674 AQFIEELVE
+674 
-683 RRFGLTEE
+683 E
-691 TLKKEAWRAN
+691 TTDMIIDMIDRKFEQDDAKQLKKEA
-701 ERIYDQNRNRRI
+701 

>member
-47 IAMLIGGLMVFFV
+47 IAMLIGGVMVFFV

-119 FPDFNQVYLYSIA
+119 FPKFNQVYLYSIA

-137 LTTIVL
+137 LTTILL
-143 GVGVAILITVINIK
+143 GVGVAVLITFINIR

-181 VGSAINGDM
+181 VGSAVNGD
-190 GNITGQMWESGAG
+190 GANITGQMWESGTG
-203 NTLGSVFK
+203 TTLGSVFK

-245 LSIFLAVAWYLM
+245 LSIFLAVAWYLL

-264 IMPQSEI
+264 IMPQSAI
-271 AKEMMSQNGLVSAK
+271 AQEMSSQNGLVSAK

-335 FGKLGKNKTPE
+335 FGKLGKHKTPE

-357 AAPFFGRGVLVWLVD
+357 VAPFFGRGVLVWLVD

-388 FCILRKKRPEMER
+388 FCILRKKKPEMAR
-401 PYKVKAGKF
+401 PYKVKAGRF

-420 FMTLLYIIP
+420 FMTLLYIVP

-439 EWVVVGIWLAL
+439 EWIVVGIWLAL
-450 GVFFYFYS
+450 GAFFYFYS
-458 KRKYGAEF
+458 KKKYGAEF
-466 GRDIFIVDESKTV
+466 GRDIFIVEDGGKT
-479 EEEPALLPNAKYPD
+479 EEQEETVLPNAKYPD
-493 RHFVITMGCEYGSGG
+493 RHFVITVGCEYGSGG
-508 PEIARMVADYFGIE
+508 PQIAKMVADRLGIE
-522 YYDRDL
+522 YYNRDL
-528 VDKVVQ
+528 VDKVVAQ
-534 EIGVDKGLVEEADTK
+534 IGVDKGLVEEADTK

-577 AIHDFAKH
+577 AINDFANRS

-593 SDYILRDTEDVMN
+593 SDYILRNRDDVLN
-606 VFIYAPQKDEIAAVM
+606 VFIYAPQEDEIAAVM
-621 KKKGLNERK
+621 KEKGIKNMRK
-630 AEEEW
+630 AKEEW
-635 ENVEKS
+635 ESVDKA

-651 KKRGDRHTRDIL
+651 KKRGDRHTRDMLI
-663 LNSSLLGWDAT
+663 NSSILGWDET
-674 AQFIEELVE
+674 ADMIIDMIDRKFEQDDAKQ
-683 RRFGLTEE
+683 
-691 TLKKEAWRAN
+691 LKKEA
-701 ERIYDQNRNRRI
+701 

>member
-34 GDWITTAGFAGSI
+34 GDWITTAGFMGSI
-47 IAMLIGGLMVFFV
+47 IAMLIGGVMVFFV

-119 FPDFNQVYLYSIA
+119 FPQFNQVYLYSIA

-137 LTTIVL
+137 LTTILL
-143 GVGVAILITVINIK
+143 GVGVAVLITFINIK

-166 TVLTAIIAIAGILLV
+166 TVLTAIIAVAGILLV
-181 VGSAINGDM
+181 VGSAINGEAS
-190 GNITGQMWESGAG
+190 NITGQMWESGAG
-203 NTLGSVFK
+203 NTFGSVFK

-245 LSIFLAVAWYLM
+245 LSIFLAVAWYLL

-264 IMPQSEI
+264 IMPQSAI
-271 AKEMMSQNGLVSAK
+271 AAEMSSQNGLVSAK

-357 AAPFFGRGVLVWLVD
+357 VAPFFGRGVLVWLVD

-388 FCILRKKRPEMER
+388 FCILRKKKPEMER

-410 VGVMAVLMAG
+410 VGFMAVLMAG
-420 FMTLLYIIP
+420 FMTLLYIVP

-439 EWVVVGIWLAL
+439 EWIVVGIWLAL

-458 KRKYGAEF
+458 KKKYGSEF
-466 GRDIFIVDESKTV
+466 GRDIFIVEDDGKTESQDT
-479 EEEPALLPNAKYPD
+479 ATLPNAKYPGK
-493 RHFVITMGCEYGSGG
+493 HFVITVGCEYGSGG
-508 PEIARMVADYFGIE
+508 PEIAKMIADRLGIE
-522 YYDRDL
+522 YYNRDL
-528 VDKVVQ
+528 VDKVVAQ
-534 EIGVDKGLVEEADTK
+534 IGVDKGLVEEADTK

-577 AIHDFAKH
+577 AINDFANKS

-593 SDYILRDTEDVMN
+593 SDYILRNRKDVIN
-606 VFIYAPQKDEIAAVM
+606 VFIYAPQEDEIAAVM
-621 KKKGLNERK
+621 KEKGIKNERK
-630 AEEEW
+630 AKEEW
-635 ENVEKS
+635 ESVEKA

-651 KKRGDRHTRDIL
+651 RKRGDRHSRDIL
-663 LNSSLLGWDAT
+663 INSSLLGWNET
-674 AQFIEELVE
+674 ADMVIDMVE
-683 RRFGLTEE
+683 RKFEQE
-691 TLKKEAWRAN
+691 DAVQLKKEA
-701 ERIYDQNRNRRI
+701 

>member
-47 IAMLIGGLMVFFV
+47 IAMLIGGVMVFFV

-119 FPDFNQVYLYSIA
+119 FPEFNQVYLYSIA

-137 LTTIVL
+137 LTTILL
-143 GVGVAILITVINIK
+143 GVGVAVLITFINIR

-181 VGSAINGDM
+181 VGSAVNGD
-190 GNITGQMWESGAG
+190 GANITGQMWESGTG
-203 NTLGSVFK
+203 TTLGSVFK

-245 LSIFLAVAWYLM
+245 LSIFLAVAWYLL

-264 IMPQSEI
+264 IMPQSAI
-271 AKEMMSQNGLVSAK
+271 AQEMSSQNGLVSAK

-335 FGKLGKNKTPE
+335 FGKLGKHKTPE

-388 FCILRKKRPEMER
+388 FCILRKKKPEMAR
-401 PYKVKAGKF
+401 PYKVKAGRF

-420 FMTLLYIIP
+420 FMTLLYIVP

-439 EWVVVGIWLAL
+439 EWIVVGIWLAL

-458 KRKYGAEF
+458 KKKYGAEF
-466 GRDIFIVDESKTV
+466 GRDIFIVEDGGKA
-479 EEEPALLPNAKYPD
+479 EEQEEAVLPNAKYPD
-493 RHFVITMGCEYGSGG
+493 RHFVITVGCEYGSGG
-508 PEIARMVADYFGIE
+508 PQIAKMIADRLGIE
-522 YYDRDL
+522 YYNRDL
-528 VDKVVQ
+528 VDKVVAQ
-534 EIGVDKGLVEEADTK
+534 IGVDKGLVEEADTK

-577 AIHDFAKH
+577 AINDFANKS

-593 SDYILRDTEDVMN
+593 SDYILRNRDDVLN
-606 VFIYAPQKDEIAAVM
+606 VFIYAPQEDEIAAVM
-621 KKKGLNERK
+621 KEKGIKNMRK
-630 AEEEW
+630 AKEEW
-635 ENVEKS
+635 ESVDKA

-651 KKRGDRHTRDIL
+651 KKRGDRHTRDMLI
-663 LNSSLLGWDAT
+663 NSSILGWDET
-674 AQFIEELVE
+674 ADMIIDMIDLKFEHDDAKQ
-683 RRFGLTEE
+683 
-691 TLKKEAWRAN
+691 LKKEA
-701 ERIYDQNRNRRI
+701 

>member
-34 GDWITTAGFAGSI
+34 GDWITTAGFMGSM

-99 GYVATSAFEATAL
+99 GYVATAAFEATAL

-119 FPDFNQVYLYSIA
+119 FPDFNQVYLYTIA

-137 LTTIVL
+137 LTTVLL
-143 GVGVAILITVINIK
+143 GVGFAVLITFINIR
-157 GAKTAAILQ
+157 GAKAAAILQ
-166 TVLTAIIAIAGILLV
+166 TVLTAIISIAGILLV
-181 VGSAINGDM
+181 VGSAVNGDSS
-190 GNITGQMWESGAG
+190 NITGQMWESGSG
-203 NTLGSVFK
+203 STLGSVFK

-245 LSIFLAVAWYLM
+245 LSIVLAVAWYLL

-264 IMPQSEI
+264 IMPQSAI
-271 AKEMMSQNGLVSAK
+271 AQEMSSQNGLVSVK

-329 LMIPKM
+329 LMIPKK
-335 FGKLGKNKTPE
+335 FGELGKHKTPT

-357 AAPFFGRGVLVWLVD
+357 VAPFFGRGVLVWLVD

-388 FCILRKKRPEMER
+388 FCILRKKKPEMAR

-410 VGVMAVLMAG
+410 VGFMAVLMAG
-420 FMTLLYIIP
+420 FMVLLYIVP

-439 EWVVVGIWLAL
+439 EWIVVGIWLAL

-458 KRKYGAEF
+458 KKKYGTEF
-466 GRDIFIVDESKTV
+466 GRDIFIVEDGGKA
-479 EEEPALLPNAKYPD
+479 EEQEVAVLPNAKYPN
-493 RHFVITMGCEYGSGG
+493 RHFVITVGCEYGSGG
-508 PEIARMVADYFGIE
+508 PQIAKMVADKLGIE
-522 YYDRDL
+522 YYNRDL
-528 VDKVVQ
+528 VDKVVAQ
-534 EIGVDKGLVEEADTK
+534 IGVDKGLVEEADTK
-549 IGVRYAFDTSYGVRY
+549 KGVRYAFNTSYGVRY

-577 AIHDFAKH
+577 AINNFANKS

-593 SDYILRDTEDVMN
+593 SDYILRNRNDVLN
-606 VFIYAPQKDEIAAVM
+606 VFIYAPQEDEISEVM
-621 KKKGLNERK
+621 KEKGLKNMHK
-630 AEEEW
+630 AKEEW
-635 ENVEKS
+635 ESVDKA

-651 KKRGDRHTRDIL
+651 KKRGDRHTRGMLID
-663 LNSSLLGWDAT
+663 SSILGWDET
-674 AQFIEELVE
+674 ADVIIDMIDRKFQQEDAMQ
-683 RRFGLTEE
+683 
-691 TLKKEAWRAN
+691 LKKEA
-701 ERIYDQNRNRRI
+701 

>member
-47 IAMLIGGLMVFFV
+47 IAMLIGGVMVFFV

-119 FPDFNQVYLYSIA
+119 FPEFNQVYLYSIA

-137 LTTIVL
+137 LTTILL
-143 GVGVAILITVINIK
+143 GVGVAVLITFINIR

-181 VGSAINGDM
+181 VGSAVNGD
-190 GNITGQMWESGAG
+190 GANITGQMWESGTG
-203 NTLGSVFK
+203 TTLGSVFK

-245 LSIFLAVAWYLM
+245 LSIFLAVAWYLL

-264 IMPQSEI
+264 IMPQSAI
-271 AKEMMSQNGLVSAK
+271 AQEMSSQNGLVSAK

-335 FGKLGKNKTPE
+335 FGKLGKHKTPE

-357 AAPFFGRGVLVWLVD
+357 VAPFFGRGVLVWLVD

-388 FCILRKKRPEMER
+388 FCILRKKKPEMAR
-401 PYKVKAGKF
+401 PYKVKAGRF

-420 FMTLLYIIP
+420 FMTLLYIVP

-439 EWVVVGIWLAL
+439 EWIVVGIWLAL

-458 KRKYGAEF
+458 KKKYGAEF
-466 GRDIFIVDESKTV
+466 GRDIFIVEDGGKA
-479 EEEPALLPNAKYPD
+479 EEQEEAVLPNAKYPD
-493 RHFVITMGCEYGSGG
+493 RHFVITVGCEYGSGG
-508 PEIARMVADYFGIE
+508 PQIAKMIADRLGIE
-522 YYDRDL
+522 YYNRDL
-528 VDKVVQ
+528 VDKVVAQ
-534 EIGVDKGLVEEADTK
+534 IGVDKGFVEEADTK

-577 AIHDFAKH
+577 AINDFANRS

-593 SDYILRDTEDVMN
+593 SDYILRNRDDVLN
-606 VFIYAPQKDEIAAVM
+606 VFIYAPQEDEIAAVM
-621 KKKGLNERK
+621 KEKGIKNMRK
-630 AEEEW
+630 AKEEW
-635 ENVEKS
+635 ESVDKA

-651 KKRGDRHTRDIL
+651 KKRGDRHTRDMLI
-663 LNSSLLGWDAT
+663 NSSILGWDET
-674 AQFIEELVE
+674 ADMIIDMIDRKFEQDDAKQ
-683 RRFGLTEE
+683 
-691 TLKKEAWRAN
+691 LKKEA
-701 ERIYDQNRNRRI
+701 

>member
-34 GDWITTAGFAGSI
+34 GDWITTAGFMGSI
-47 IAMLIGGLMVFFV
+47 IAMLIGGVMVFFV

-119 FPDFNQVYLYSIA
+119 FPKFNQVYLYSIA

-137 LTTIVL
+137 LTTILL
-143 GVGVAILITVINIK
+143 GVGVAVLITFINII

-181 VGSAINGDM
+181 VGSAINGD
-190 GNITGQMWESGAG
+190 GANITGQMWESGTG
-203 NTLGSVFK
+203 TTLGSVFK

-245 LSIFLAVAWYLM
+245 LSIFLAVAWYLL

-264 IMPQSEI
+264 IMPQSAI
-271 AKEMMSQNGLVSAK
+271 AQEMSSQNGLVSAK

-335 FGKLGKNKTPE
+335 FGKLGKHKTPE

-388 FCILRKKRPEMER
+388 FCILRKKKPEMAR
-401 PYKVKAGKF
+401 PYKVKAGRF

-420 FMTLLYIIP
+420 FMTLLYIVP

-439 EWVVVGIWLAL
+439 EWIVVGIWLAL

-458 KRKYGAEF
+458 KKKYGAEF
-466 GRDIFIVDESKTV
+466 GRDIFIVEDGGKA
-479 EEEPALLPNAKYPD
+479 EEQEEAVLPNAKYPD
-493 RHFVITMGCEYGSGG
+493 RHFVITVGCEYGSGG
-508 PEIARMVADYFGIE
+508 PQIAKMIADRLGIE
-522 YYDRDL
+522 YYNRDL
-528 VDKVVQ
+528 VDKVVAQ
-534 EIGVDKGLVEEADTK
+534 IGVDKGLVEEADTK

-577 AIHDFAKH
+577 AINNFANRS

-593 SDYILRDTEDVMN
+593 SDYILRNRDDVLN
-606 VFIYAPQKDEIAAVM
+606 VFIYAPQEDEIAAVM
-621 KKKGLNERK
+621 KEKGIKNMRK
-630 AEEEW
+630 AKEEW
-635 ENVEKS
+635 ESVDKA

-651 KKRGDRHTRDIL
+651 KKRGDRHTRDMLI
-663 LNSSLLGWDAT
+663 NSSILGWDET
-674 AQFIEELVE
+674 ADMIIDMIDRKFEQDDAKQ
-683 RRFGLTEE
+683 
-691 TLKKEAWRAN
+691 LKKEA
-701 ERIYDQNRNRRI
+701 

>member
-47 IAMLIGGLMVFFV
+47 IAMLIGGVMVFFV

-119 FPDFNQVYLYSIA
+119 FPEFNQVYLYSIA

-137 LTTIVL
+137 LTTILL
-143 GVGVAILITVINIK
+143 GVGVAVLITFINIR

-181 VGSAINGDM
+181 AGSAVNGD
-190 GNITGQMWESGAG
+190 GANITGQMWESGTG
-203 NTLGSVFK
+203 TTLGSVFK

-245 LSIFLAVAWYLM
+245 LSIFLAVAWYLL

-264 IMPQSEI
+264 IMPQSAI
-271 AKEMMSQNGLVSAK
+271 AQEMSSQNGLVSAK

-335 FGKLGKNKTPE
+335 FGKLGKHKTPE

-357 AAPFFGRGVLVWLVD
+357 VAPFFGRGVLVWLVD

-388 FCILRKKRPEMER
+388 FCILRKKKPEMAR
-401 PYKVKAGKF
+401 PYKVKAGRF

-420 FMTLLYIIP
+420 FMTLLYIVP

-439 EWVVVGIWLAL
+439 EWIVVGIWLAL
-450 GVFFYFYS
+450 GAFFYFYS
-458 KRKYGAEF
+458 KKKYGAEF
-466 GRDIFIVDESKTV
+466 GRDIFIVEDGGKT
-479 EEEPALLPNAKYPD
+479 EEQEETVLPNAKYPD
-493 RHFVITMGCEYGSGG
+493 RHFVITVGCEYGSGG
-508 PEIARMVADYFGIE
+508 PQIAKMIADRLGIE
-522 YYDRDL
+522 YYNRDL
-528 VDKVVQ
+528 VDKVVAQ
-534 EIGVDKGLVEEADTK
+534 IGVDKGLVEEADTK

-577 AIHDFAKH
+577 AINDFANRS

-593 SDYILRDTEDVMN
+593 SDYILRNRDDVLN
-606 VFIYAPQKDEIAAVM
+606 VFIYAPQEDEIAAVM
-621 KKKGLNERK
+621 KEKGIKNMRK
-630 AEEEW
+630 AKEEW
-635 ENVEKS
+635 ESVDKA

-651 KKRGDRHTRDIL
+651 KKRGDRHTRDMLI
-663 LNSSLLGWDAT
+663 NSSILGWDET
-674 AQFIEELVE
+674 ADMIIDMIDRKFEQDDAKQ
-683 RRFGLTEE
+683 
-691 TLKKEAWRAN
+691 LKKEA
-701 ERIYDQNRNRRI
+701 

>member
-47 IAMLIGGLMVFFV
+47 IAMLIGGVMVFFV

-119 FPDFNQVYLYSIA
+119 FPEFNQVYLYSIA

-137 LTTIVL
+137 LTTILL
-143 GVGVAILITVINIK
+143 GVGVAVLITFINIR

-181 VGSAINGDM
+181 VGSAVNGD
-190 GNITGQMWESGAG
+190 GANITGQMWESGTG
-203 NTLGSVFK
+203 TTLGSVFK

-245 LSIFLAVAWYLM
+245 LSIFLAVAWYLL

-264 IMPQSEI
+264 IMPQSAI
-271 AKEMMSQNGLVSAK
+271 AQEMSSQNGLVSAK

-335 FGKLGKNKTPE
+335 FGKLGKHKTPE

-357 AAPFFGRGVLVWLVD
+357 VAPFFGRGVLVWLVD

-388 FCILRKKRPEMER
+388 FCILRKKKPEMAR
-401 PYKVKAGKF
+401 PYKVKAGRF

-420 FMTLLYIIP
+420 FMTLLYIVP

-439 EWVVVGIWLAL
+439 EWIVVGIWLAL
-450 GVFFYFYS
+450 GAFFYFYS
-458 KRKYGAEF
+458 KKKYGAEF
-466 GRDIFIVDESKTV
+466 GRDIFIVEDGGKT
-479 EEEPALLPNAKYPD
+479 EEQEETVLPNAKYPD
-493 RHFVITMGCEYGSGG
+493 RHFVITVGCEYGSGG
-508 PEIARMVADYFGIE
+508 PQIAKMVADRLGIE
-522 YYDRDL
+522 YYNRDL
-528 VDKVVQ
+528 VDKVVAH
-534 EIGVDKGLVEEADTK
+534 IGVDKGLVEEADTK

-577 AIHDFAKH
+577 AINDFANRS

-593 SDYILRDTEDVMN
+593 SDYILRNRDDVLN
-606 VFIYAPQKDEIAAVM
+606 VFIYAPQEDEIAAVM
-621 KKKGLNERK
+621 KEKVSRICVRLRK
-630 AEEEW
+630 
-635 ENVEKS
+635 N
-641 QHARHEYITG
+641 G
-651 KKRGDRHTRDIL
+651 
-663 LNSSLLGWDAT
+663 SLLIRHSMQDMSILQERSVAT
-674 AQFIEELVE
+674 GIQEICLSTA
-683 RRFGLTEE
+683 
-691 TLKKEAWRAN
+691 AS
-701 ERIYDQNRNRRI
+701 

>member
-34 GDWITTAGFAGSI
+34 GDWITTAGFMGSI
-47 IAMLIGGLMVFFV
+47 IAMLIGGVMVFFV

-119 FPDFNQVYLYSIA
+119 FPEFNQVYLYSIA

-137 LTTIVL
+137 LTTILL
-143 GVGVAILITVINIK
+143 GVGVAVLITFINII

-181 VGSAINGDM
+181 VGSAINGD
-190 GNITGQMWESGAG
+190 GANITGQMSESGTG
-203 NTLGSVFK
+203 TTLGSVFK

-245 LSIFLAVAWYLM
+245 LSIFLAVAWYLL

-264 IMPQSEI
+264 IMPQSAI
-271 AKEMMSQNGLVSAK
+271 AQEMSSQNGLVSAK

-335 FGKLGKNKTPE
+335 FGKLGKHKTPE

-357 AAPFFGRGVLVWLVD
+357 VAPFFGRGVLVWLVD

-388 FCILRKKRPEMER
+388 FCILRKKKPEMAR
-401 PYKVKAGKF
+401 PYKVKAGRF

-420 FMTLLYIIP
+420 FMTLLYIVP

-439 EWVVVGIWLAL
+439 EWIVVGIWLAL
-450 GVFFYFYS
+450 GAFFYFYS
-458 KRKYGAEF
+458 KKKYGAEF
-466 GRDIFIVDESKTV
+466 GRDIFIVEDGGKA
-479 EEEPALLPNAKYPD
+479 EEQEEAVLPNAKYPD
-493 RHFVITMGCEYGSGG
+493 RHFVITVGCEYGSGG
-508 PEIARMVADYFGIE
+508 PQIAKMIADRLGIE
-522 YYDRDL
+522 YYNRDL
-528 VDKVVQ
+528 VDKVVAQ
-534 EIGVDKGLVEEADTK
+534 IGVDKGLVEEADTK

-577 AIHDFAKH
+577 AINDFANRS

-593 SDYILRDTEDVMN
+593 SDYILRNRDDVLN
-606 VFIYAPQKDEIAAVM
+606 VFIYAPQEDEIAAVM
-621 KKKGLNERK
+621 KEKGIKNMRK
-630 AEEEW
+630 AKEEW
-635 ENVEKS
+635 ESVDKA

-651 KKRGDRHTRDIL
+651 KKRGDRHTRDMLI
-663 LNSSLLGWDAT
+663 NSSILGWDET
-674 AQFIEELVE
+674 ADMIIDMIDRKFEQDDAKQ
-683 RRFGLTEE
+683 
-691 TLKKEAWRAN
+691 LKKEA
-701 ERIYDQNRNRRI
+701 

>member
-47 IAMLIGGLMVFFV
+47 IAMLIGGVMVFFV

-119 FPDFNQVYLYSIA
+119 FPEFNQVYLYSIA

-137 LTTIVL
+137 LTTILL
-143 GVGVAILITVINIK
+143 GVGVAVLITFINIR

-181 VGSAINGDM
+181 VGSAVNGD
-190 GNITGQMWESGAG
+190 GANITGQMWESGTG
-203 NTLGSVFK
+203 TTLGSVFK
-211 VACMTPF
+211 VACMPPF

-245 LSIFLAVAWYLM
+245 LSIFLAVAWYLL

-264 IMPQSEI
+264 IMPQSAI
-271 AKEMMSQNGLVSAK
+271 AQEMSSQNGLVSAK

-335 FGKLGKNKTPE
+335 FGKLGKHKTPE

-388 FCILRKKRPEMER
+388 FCILRKKKPEMAR
-401 PYKVKAGKF
+401 PYKVKAGRF

-420 FMTLLYIIP
+420 FMTLLYIVP

-439 EWVVVGIWLAL
+439 EWIVVGIWLAL

-458 KRKYGAEF
+458 KKKYGAEF
-466 GRDIFIVDESKTV
+466 GRDIFIVEDGGKA
-479 EEEPALLPNAKYPD
+479 EEQEEAVLPNAKYPD
-493 RHFVITMGCEYGSGG
+493 RHFVITVGCEYGSGG
-508 PEIARMVADYFGIE
+508 PQIAKMIADRLGIE
-522 YYDRDL
+522 YYNRDL
-528 VDKVVQ
+528 VDKVVAQ
-534 EIGVDKGLVEEADTK
+534 IGVDKGLVEEADTK

-577 AIHDFAKH
+577 AINDFANRS

-593 SDYILRDTEDVMN
+593 SDYILRNRDDVLN
-606 VFIYAPQKDEIAAVM
+606 VFIYAPQEDEIAAVM
-621 KKKGLNERK
+621 KEKGIKNMRK
-630 AEEEW
+630 AKEEW
-635 ENVEKS
+635 ESVDKA

-651 KKRGDRHTRDIL
+651 KKRGDRHTRDMLI
-663 LNSSLLGWDAT
+663 NSSILGWDET
-674 AQFIEELVE
+674 ADMIIDMIDRKFEQDDAKQ
-683 RRFGLTEE
+683 
-691 TLKKEAWRAN
+691 LKKEA
-701 ERIYDQNRNRRI
+701 

>member
-34 GDWITTAGFAGSI
+34 GDWIITAGFMGSI

-119 FPDFNQVYLYSIA
+119 FPKFNQVYLYTIA

-137 LTTIVL
+137 LTTILL
-143 GVGVAILITVINIK
+143 GVGVAVLITIVNIK
-157 GAKTAAILQ
+157 GAKTAAMLQ
-166 TVLTAIIAIAGILLV
+166 TILTAIIAIAGILLV
-181 VGSAINGDM
+181 VGSAVNGDG
-190 GNITGQMWESGAG
+190 GNLLGQMWESGSG
-203 NTLGSVFK
+203 STLGSVFK

-245 LSIFLAVAWYLM
+245 LSIFLAVAWYLL
-257 IIFAVCY
+257 IVFAVCY
-264 IMPQSEI
+264 IMPQSAI
-271 AKEMMSQNGLVSAK
+271 VQEMSSQNGLVSVK
-285 AIEIAFRSP
+285 AIELAFHSP
-294 LMGKVLIIGGLCGII
+294 MMGKVLIIGGLCGII

-329 LMIPKM
+329 LMIPSL
-335 FGKLGKNKTPE
+335 FGKLGKHKTPE
-346 AAIILCGIACV
+346 AAILLCGLACCI
-357 AAPFFGRGVLVWLVD
+357 APFFGRGVLVWLVD

-388 FCILRKKRPEMER
+388 FCILRKKRPDMNR
-401 PYKVKAGKF
+401 PYKVKAGRF
-410 VGVMAVLMAG
+410 VGVMAVIMAG

-434 ALVWQ
+434 ALSWQ
-439 EWVVVGIWLAL
+439 EWIVVGTWLVL

-458 KRKYGAEF
+458 KKKYGAEF
-466 GRDIFIVDESKTV
+466 GRDIFIVTEKAP
-479 EEEPALLPNAKYPD
+479 EEEDTGVVENNRKYAGK
-493 RHFVITMGCEYGSGG
+493 HFVVTVGCEYGSGG
-508 PEIARMVADYFGIE
+508 PEIAKMVADYFGIE

-528 VDKVVQ
+528 VDKVVEQ
-534 EIGVDKGLVEEADTK
+534 IGVDKGLVEEADTK
-549 IGVRYAFDTSYGVRY
+549 IGVRYGFDTSYGVRY

-577 AIHDFAKH
+577 AIHDFAEKS

-593 SDYILRDTEDVMN
+593 SDYILRDRNDVLN
-606 VFIYAPQKDEIAAVM
+606 VFIYAPQKDEIVAVM
-621 KKKGLNERK
+621 NKKGLDEHK

-635 ENVEKS
+635 ESVEKA
-641 QHARHEYITG
+641 QHARHAYITG

-663 LNSSLLGWDAT
+663 LNSSLLGWRKT
-674 AQFIEELVE
+674 ADLIIELVE
-683 RRFGLTEE
+683 EKYAITKDDVKEE
-691 TLKKEAWRAN
+691 A
-701 ERIYDQNRNRRI
+701 